1 MCKISETAIGKNQQ
15 IAGLK
20 VLIYPLHYIT
30 MYFVEMKFPNKES
43 VATQEFAFSR
53 F

>member
-1 MCKISETAIGKNQQ
+1 MYKISETAIRKNQQ

-20 VLIYPLHYIT
+20 VLIYSLHDIT

-43 VATQEFAFSR
+43 VKTQEFAFSR